1 MKFQV
6 KIHLNFQVKF
16 QVNMEAQVGQLH
28 VKFQVKFHSK
38 FQVKFHSKDHMKL
51 ALQSFR
57 IFGTLV
63 GSDCGVWTFHLESQW
78 KVRTPES
85 KPTRVPKMLPVFEK
99 I

>member
-28 VKFQVKFHSK
+28 MKFQVKFHSK
-38 FQVKFHSKDHMKL
+38 FHMKL

-57 IFGTLV
+57 MIVSLLMLFDPSISASPLLPAGV
-63 GSDCGVWTFHLESQW
+63 GVWAIRDPYHMQIS
-78 KVRTPES
+78 V
-85 KPTRVPKMLPVFEK
+85 V
-99 I
+99 